1 METALLVKGA
11 VGRDRL
17 GGNIGAGGL
26 GSGRCDARRNDKRFD
41 HRDTRRREERRDD
54 RRDDRRE
61 KRGGPYDRIVNLI
74 KSPREIL
81 KTERV
86 GGNFK
91 PPRPMIHRTGK
102 KDMSKYCEFH
112 EDRGHETNACRELKI
127 EIKRALD
134 EGKLEHL
141 VPGAKQGKRVTQA
154 KKTYTWQ
161 KQDERNDR
169 PPPPDGHVYMIRE
182 KHKYEKRK
190 AEVLEPWRMVSI
202 SFLPVEAVS
211 SDPVVTQAI
220 VANFEIRKVYLD
232 NGSSSDITYD
242 HCFQK
247 LPQRIKDLKR
257 PSRTEL
263 VSFMGE
269 SNRPVGE
276 ISMEVM
282 MGEYP
287 FHRIEL
293 VDFMIIRAPSFYNV
307 ILGRPLMKKF
317 GSIPSTVHGIVKFP
331 TPARVATIRG
341 RMTSPEECKQ
351 VEKTLPRKVEKVQDK
366 KQDCHEEKVIINKK
380 FPDQPVIIGS
390 QLPRRIKEELIHL
403 LKNNLDVIA
412 WQTSDMIGVP
422 RELAK
427 HALNANPN
435 ISPIRQKK
443 RGMSQDRSKAAC
455 EQVNEMVKAGIL
467 REVKYQ
473 TWVANPVMVKKPDGS
488 WRLCVDFKDINKVC
502 PKDNYPLPEIDWKVE
517 SLDGF
522 RLKCFLDAYKGYH
535 QISMKKMDEDKTAFH
550 TDQGLYCFE
559 KMPFVLKNVGA
570 TYQRLIDKAFK
581 DQIGRNV
588 EAYVD
593 DIVIKS
599 RAEEIMLADVQETF
613 DTLRSI
619 NMKLNPSKCSFG
631 MEEGKFLG
639 HIITPNGIK
648 ANPKK
653 IQAVLD
659 MASPR
664 TKKQVQSFNG
674 KLAALAR
681 FLSKSAERSLP
692 FFRTLKGCLRKQ
704 DFSWSA
710 EAEEAF
716 KDMKKFLAD
725 LPTLTAPIAGETLTL
740 YLAASKECVSAVLL
754 AERNNGQ
761 MPMYFVSRALKGPK
775 INYPCLEK
783 LALALVHAARRL
795 RRYFQGHPFRV
806 LTDKPIRQ
814 VLAKPEVSRRL
825 AKWAIEQG
833 KHEISFHP
841 RTSTKGQI
849 LADFLAETDSSDVTG
864 KGKEV
869 QEVQAT
875 QEKESSKWTLF
886 TDGASNQ
893 EGSGAGLILIDPE
906 EREYTYALRFN
917 FPASNNE
924 AEYEALL
931 AGLRMAKQMGVKKIQ
946 VFVDSQQVAN
956 QINGTFEAN
965 QPSMQLYLEETK
977 KLIGEFE
984 SFHIEQV
991 RRNQNK
997 KADALSKLASLTFA
1011 HLTKE
1016 VLVEVL
1022 QEKSIAKGSEVSQ
1035 VEEEEDCWMTSI

>member
-1 METALLVKGA
+1 M
-11 VGRDRL
+11 D
-17 GGNIGAGGL
+17 NGL
-26 GSGRCDARRNDKRFD
+26 
-41 HRDTRRREERRDD
+41 
-54 RRDDRRE
+54 
-61 KRGGPYDRIVNLI
+61 NLI
-74 KSPREIL
+74 PS
-81 KTERV
+81 
-86 GGNFK
+86 
-91 PPRPMIHRTGK
+91 
-102 KDMSKYCEFH
+102 
-112 EDRGHETNACRELKI
+112 CR
-127 EIKRALD
+127 
-134 EGKLEHL
+134 
-141 VPGAKQGKRVTQA
+141 
-154 KKTYTWQ
+154 
-161 KQDERNDR
+161 
-169 PPPPDGHVYMIRE
+169 
-182 KHKYEKRK
+182 
-190 AEVLEPWRMVSI
+190 
-202 SFLPVEAVS
+202 AVS
-211 SDPVVTQAI
+211 SDPVVIQAR
-220 VANFEIRKVYLD
+220 VANFEVGKVYLD
-232 NGSSSDITYD
+232 NGSSSDIIYD

-247 LPQRIKDLKR
+247 LHQRVRDLKR
-257 PSRTEL
+257 PSRTQL
-263 VSFMGE
+263 ISFMGE
-269 SNRPVGE
+269 FNRPVGE
-276 ISMEVM
+276 VSMEVI

-293 VDFMIIRAPSFYNV
+293 IEFMIIRAPSDYNV
-307 ILGRPLMKKF
+307 ILGRPSMQKF
-317 GSIPSTVHGIVKFP
+317 GAIPSTVHGMVNFP
-331 TPARVATIRG
+331 TPAGIAIIRG
-341 RMTSPEECKQ
+341 RMTWPEECRQ
-351 VEKTLPRKVEKVQDK
+351 VEKVLPRKVEKLQEIQMQDGP
-366 KQDCHEEKVIINKK
+366 EEKVIINKK
-380 FPDQPVIIGS
+380 FPEQPVIIGS
-390 QLPRRIKEELIHL
+390 QLPRRIKEELVHL
-403 LKNNLDVIA
+403 LKNNLDVFA
-412 WQTSDMIGVP
+412 WQTSDMTGVP
-422 RELAK
+422 RELAE

-455 EQVNEMVKAGIL
+455 EQVNEMVEAGIL

-473 TWVANPVMVKKPDGS
+473 TWVGNPVMVKKPDGS
-488 WRLCVDFKDINKVC
+488 WRLCVDFKDINKAC
-502 PKDNYPLPEIDWKVE
+502 PKDNYPLPDIDWKVE

-522 RLKCFLDAYKGYH
+522 KLKCFLDAYKGYH
-535 QISMKKMDEDKTAFH
+535 QISMKKTDEDKTAFH
-550 TDQGLYCFE
+550 TVQGIYCFE
-559 KMPFVLKNVGA
+559 KMPFGPKNAGA

-581 DQIGRNV
+581 DKIGRNV

-599 RAEEIMLADVQETF
+599 QAEEIMLADVQETF

-639 HIITPNGIK
+639 HIVTPKGIK

-653 IQAVLD
+653 IQAVID

-664 TKKQVQSFNG
+664 TKKQVQSLNG

-681 FLSKSAERSLP
+681 FLSKSVERSLP

-710 EAEEAF
+710 EAKEAF

-761 MPMYFVSRALKGPK
+761 MPIYFVSRALKGPE

-795 RRYFQGHPFRV
+795 RRYFQGHPIRV
-806 LTDKPIRQ
+806 LTDKPIR
-814 VLAKPEVSRRL
+814 
-825 AKWAIEQG
+825 
-833 KHEISFHP
+833 
-841 RTSTKGQI
+841 TSIKGQI

-864 KGKEV
+864 KEV

-875 QEKESSKWTLF
+875 QEEESPKWTLI

-893 EGSGAGLILIDPE
+893 EGSRAGLILIDPK

-917 FPASNNE
+917 FPTSNNE

-946 VFVDSQQVAN
+946 VFVDSQLVAN
-956 QINGTFEAN
+956 QINGTFEAY
-965 QPSMQLYLEETK
+965 QASMQLYLEETK
-977 KLIGEFE
+977 KLIGELE

-1022 QEKSIAKGSEVSQ
+1022 QEKFITKGNEVSQ
-1035 VEEEEDCWMTSI
+1035 VEEEEDCWMTPIYNFIKNETLPEDNHEAQKVRMKAPMPLPSSNSNSRNSSGTCGIHAGPRSVATKIMRLGYYWPSMNKDAKEEIEKCPFPVGVGNVKFLIVVVDYFSKWVEAKPLATITGQRVINFVWEYITTPRGSTMETPFSLVYGTEAVIPPELSIPSHRIVNFNPAQNEEALRENLNLIEERREVFHIKLADNKQKMAKYYNKRVHHVFFKPGDTWNGANLKKCYV

>member
-1 METALLVKGA
+1 
-11 VGRDRL
+11 
-17 GGNIGAGGL
+17 
-26 GSGRCDARRNDKRFD
+26 
-41 HRDTRRREERRDD
+41 
-54 RRDDRRE
+54 
-61 KRGGPYDRIVNLI
+61 
-74 KSPREIL
+74 
-81 KTERV
+81 
-86 GGNFK
+86 
-91 PPRPMIHRTGK
+91 
-102 KDMSKYCEFH
+102 
-112 EDRGHETNACRELKI
+112 
-127 EIKRALD
+127 
-134 EGKLEHL
+134 
-141 VPGAKQGKRVTQA
+141 
-154 KKTYTWQ
+154 
-161 KQDERNDR
+161 
-169 PPPPDGHVYMIRE
+169 
-182 KHKYEKRK
+182 
-190 AEVLEPWRMVSI
+190 MVSI
-202 SFLPVEAVS
+202 SFPPVKAVS
-211 SDPVVTQAI
+211 SNPVVIQAR
-220 VANFEIRKVYLD
+220 VANFEVGKVYLD
-232 NGSSSDITYD
+232 NGSSSDIIYE

-247 LPQRIKDLKR
+247 LPQRVTDLKR
-257 PSRTEL
+257 PSRTQL

-276 ISMEVM
+276 VSME
-282 MGEYP
+282 
-287 FHRIEL
+287 
-293 VDFMIIRAPSFYNV
+293 
-307 ILGRPLMKKF
+307 
-317 GSIPSTVHGIVKFP
+317 
-331 TPARVATIRG
+331 
-341 RMTSPEECKQ
+341 
-351 VEKTLPRKVEKVQDK
+351 
-366 KQDCHEEKVIINKK
+366 
-380 FPDQPVIIGS
+380 
-390 QLPRRIKEELIHL
+390 
-403 LKNNLDVIA
+403 
-412 WQTSDMIGVP
+412 TSDMTGVP
-422 RELAK
+422 RELAE

-455 EQVNEMVKAGIL
+455 EQVNEMVEAGIL

-473 TWVANPVMVKKPDGS
+473 TWVANPVMVKKPDVS
-488 WRLCVDFKDINKVC
+488 WRLCVDFKYINKAC

-535 QISMKKMDEDKTAFH
+535 QISMKKIDEDKTAFH
-550 TDQGLYCFE
+550 TDQGIYCFE
-559 KMPFVLKNVGA
+559 KMPFGLKNVGA
-570 TYQRLIDKAFK
+570 TYQRLIDKAFR

-588 EAYVD
+588 EAFVD

-599 RAEEIMLADVQETF
+599 QAEEIMLADVQETF

-619 NMKLNPSKCSFG
+619 DMKLNPSKCSFG

-639 HIITPNGIK
+639 HIVTPKGIK

-653 IQAVLD
+653 IQAVID

-664 TKKQVQSFNG
+664 TKKQVQSLNG

-681 FLSKSAERSLP
+681 FLSKSAEWSLP

-725 LPTLTAPIAGETLTL
+725 LPTLTTLIPGETLTL

-754 AERNNGQ
+754 AERSNGQ
-761 MPMYFVSRALKGPK
+761 MPIYFVSRALKGPE
-775 INYPCLEK
+775 INYPCLEN

-795 RRYFQGHPFRV
+795 RRYFQGHPIRV

-814 VLAKPEVSRRL
+814 VLAKPEVSGRL
-825 AKWAIEQG
+825 AKWAIELG
-833 KHEISFHP
+833 EHEISFHP
-841 RTSTKGQI
+841 RTSIKGQI
-849 LADFLAETDSSDVTG
+849 LADFLAETDSSDVA
-864 KGKEV
+864 GKEV
-869 QEVQAT
+869 QEVQET
-875 QEKESSKWTLF
+875 QEEEGPKWTLF

-906 EREYTYALRFN
+906 EIEYTYALRFN

-931 AGLRMAKQMGVKKIQ
+931 AGLRMLKQMGVKKIQ
-946 VFVDSQQVAN
+946 VFVDSQLVAN

-965 QPSMQLYLEETK
+965 QASMQLYLEETK

-1022 QEKSIAKGSEVSQ
+1022 QEKSIIKGKEVSQ
-1035 VEEEEDCWMTSI
+1035 VEEEEDCWMTPIYNFIKNETLPEDNHEAQKVRMKAPMYLLIEDKLFRKSFLCPHLRCVGPSQAQTLIQEVHGGTCGIHAGPRSVATKIMRLGYYWPSMNKDAKEEIEKWESCQIHAPISRMPKQDLIPVNTAWPFYKWGIDIVGPFPVAVGNVKFLIVAVDYFSKWVEAKPLATITGQKVINFVWEYIVCRFGVPHVLVSDKGKQFAENPFKTWCEDMDIRQVFTSVAHPQANGQVEVMNKAIVGGIKARLGKCRTGWVDELVGVLWAHRTTPRGSTMESPFSLVYGTEAVIPPELSIPSHRIVNFNPA